1 MNERVTFSRGKGGY
15 WDRSDVELRVREILD
30 RKLRCRGSGPYA
42 AKTNV
47 QVIATLE
54 KVFKAR
60 GLDGVRIA
68 EISRM
73 AGGASKEQFSFLLKH
88 AGDPGGE
95 RLVLRM
101 DPLESIAQTCRG
113 REAQIQS
120 AMHGIVPVA
129 PVIYV
134 DAEGT
139 ELGQPGLIAQ
149 FVHGVTKPSD
159 ISSTSVSGIGVRYDA
174 WAGKLAPQFVDC
186 LARIH
191 GFDWRSRELSYFSAP
206 TESTTQAALRQ
217 VNWWSRV
224 WWEDLVEPVPIV
236 TLAERWLRENALVC
250 ESPVVVHGDYRI
262 GNFMFE
268 EPSGRFTAVLD
279 WELAHI
285 GDLHEDIAWVTQRL
299 FGTWREDGEFLVCGL
314 LPRQE
319 FIEQYEARSGNRVD
333 QERLRYYE
341 VLNAYKCAV
350 MALGAAMRTALHG
363 NNHQDLVLT
372 WLGSAGAVH
381 LDQIVMLLES
391 SALLKNERHA
401 PGDRQGVV
409 GGVSPAR

>member
-1 MNERVTFSRGKGGY
+1 MNECVTFSPKKAEC
-15 WDRSDVELRVREILD
+15 WERSDIEPRVGEILD
-30 RKLRCRGSGPYA
+30 RKLRCRGTGPYA
-42 AKTNV
+42 AKTNA
-47 QVIATLE
+47 QVISMLE
-54 KVFKAR
+54 KVFKTR
-60 GLDGVRIA
+60 GLDEVRIG

-88 AGDPGGE
+88 AGDPQGE

-120 AMHGIVPVA
+120 AMHGVVPVA
-129 PVIYV
+129 PVVYV
-134 DAEGT
+134 DAEGI
-139 ELGQPGLIAQ
+139 ELGQPGLITR

-159 ISSTSVSGIGVRYDA
+159 ISSTSVSGIGARYGA
-174 WAGKLAPQFVDC
+174 WARKLAPQFVEF

-206 TESTTQAALRQ
+206 TAGTTQAALRQ

-224 WWEDLVEPVPIV
+224 WWEDLVEPVPMV
-236 TLAERWLRENALVC
+236 TLAERWLRENAPIC
-250 ESPVVVHGDYRI
+250 DCPVVVHGDYRI

-285 GDLHEDIAWVTQRL
+285 GDFHEDIAWVTQRL
-299 FGTWREDGEFLVCGL
+299 FGSRGEDGEFLVCGL

-333 QERLRYYE
+333 RDRLRYYE

-381 LDQIVMLLES
+381 LDQIIT
-391 SALLKNERHA
+391 LLK
-401 PGDRQGVV
+401 
-409 GGVSPAR
+409 SS